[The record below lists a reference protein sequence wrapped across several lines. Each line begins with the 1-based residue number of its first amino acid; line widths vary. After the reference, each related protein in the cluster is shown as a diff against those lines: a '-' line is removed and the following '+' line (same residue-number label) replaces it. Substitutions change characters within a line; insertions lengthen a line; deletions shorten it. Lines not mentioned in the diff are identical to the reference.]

1 MDKHPPSLRRVL
13 SVLLLQVITKGG
25 RYLHA
30 QYQKARG
37 EVKEHSDHDLLEL
50 VRSCSST
57 QALRWAAVRELLERG
72 YLLKEIRQATQ

>member
-1 MDKHPPSLRRVL
+1 MNKHPPSLRRTL

-25 RYLHA
+25 HYLHA
-30 QYQKARG
+30 QYQKARD

-57 QALRWAAVRELLERG
+57 QALRWAAVRELLSRG
-72 YLLKEIRQATQ
+72 YLLKEIRQAMQ

>member
-30 QYQKARG
+30 QYQKARD
-37 EVKEHSDHDLLEL
+37 EVKEHSDHDLFEL
-50 VRSCSST
+50 VRTSSST

-72 YLLKEIRQATQ
+72 YLLKEIRQAMQ